1 MSPGWASAWV
11 NISAI
16 PNGVK
21 AGVSLP
27 LSVLDVLSER
37 LSLSESGVL
46 SLPDAESLSDMLSL
60 SGTELLSGVLS
71 LSDAE
76 VLSGIFSL
84 SGVLSLFGSELLSAA
99 PWFSSGGSVLV
110 GTSFPCAGMLSGT
123 ELSGV
128 LSLTAAGVLSDTTLA
143 SAARA
148 GDAIDIAIT
157 TASSQDVSLSLL
169 FLFIQISS

>member
-1 MSPGWASAWV
+1 M
-11 NISAI
+11 
-16 PNGVK
+16 
-21 AGVSLP
+21 
-27 LSVLDVLSER
+27 
-37 LSLSESGVL
+37 L

-60 SGTELLSGVLS
+60 SGAELLSGVLS
-71 LSDAE
+71 LSGAE
-76 VLSGIFSL
+76 VLSGILSL
-84 SGVLSLFGSELLSAA
+84 SGLLSLFGSELLSAA